1 MPFTKGMQKPR
12 NGGRKKGTPNK
23 ATAARQAEIAASGL
37 TPLELNTR
45 KYRYY
50 YAIIEAELAK
60 PKPNRKVIDYA
71 WMAGGIAARDAS
83 PYVHPKMRPTEE
95 EQQKQVTLVQWNY
108 TKELLDHLP
117 SIRRGKPFHP
127 YMPELKDVPMSN
139 TAELEVSRDPD
150 RPDSGG
156 ERREGATG
164 PSDSIS
170 PSPKKHWSS
179 D

>member
-60 PKPNRKVIDYA
+60 PKPNRDVIDDA
-71 WMAGGIAARDAS
+71 WMAGGIASRDAA
-83 PYVHPKMRPTEE
+83 PYVHARLNPI
-95 EQQKQVTLVQWNY
+95 EQKPQQRVILEWNW
-108 TKELLDHLP
+108 TKELLYP
-117 SIRRGKPFHP
+117 I
-127 YMPELKDVPMSN
+127 PERLTLGRFPN
-139 TAELEVSRDPD
+139 Q
-150 RPDSGG
+150 SG
-156 ERREGATG
+156 
-164 PSDSIS
+164 SDS
-170 PSPKKHWSS
+170 
-179 D
+179 

>member
-12 NGGRKKGTPNK
+12 NGGRKKGTRNK

-60 PKPNRKVIDYA
+60 PKPNRDVIDDA
-71 WMAGGIAARDAS
+71 WMAGGIAARDAA
-83 PYVHPKMRPTEE
+83 PYVHPKMRPAEE
-95 EQQKQVTLVQWNY
+95 EQPQQPVIMQWNW
-108 TKELLDHLP
+108 TKELLDKLP
-117 SIRRGKPFHP
+117 DIRRGKPFRPFISEQDGKEPSSVTHEP
-127 YMPELKDVPMSN
+127 G
-139 TAELEVSRDPD
+139 VSRDPD

-156 ERREGATG
+156 EQREEAKG
-164 PSDSIS
+164 PSDSTS
-170 PSPKKHWSS
+170 PVAKRHWSA
-179 D
+179 